1 MFVLVAQLWSQ
12 HPFVFFQS
20 KNDLG
25 LSLNRLLIVSSRP
38 NVKAIFPSPLP
49 TIEFTQRS
57 LHHPKSAAVDIEDGS
72 KLRSP
77 DAGADQ
83 SPVAVRS
90 H

>member
-38 NVKAIFPSPLP
+38 NVKAISSHPLSPNR
-49 TIEFTQRS
+49 IYTQTHTS
-57 LHHPKSAAVDIEDGS
+57 PAQY
-72 KLRSP
+72 KLLTRDLELAYFAGVRP
-77 DAGADQ
+77 DQA
-83 SPVAVRS
+83 
-90 H
+90 